1 MGQDTTH
8 KLKKKRQKRYL
19 KRKKLRIKELIKA
32 ASKNK
37 AAEAPQSS

>member
-8 KLKKKRQKRYL
+8 KLKKKRQKKYL

-32 ASKNK
+32 AQKGKK
-37 AAEAPQSS
+37 ASS

>member
-19 KRKKLRIKELIKA
+19 KRKKLRIAELIKA
-32 ASKNK
+32 ARKGKK
-37 AAEAPQSS
+37 ASS

>member
-19 KRKKLRIKELIKA
+19 KRRKQRIQDEIQKASGRKK
-32 ASKNK
+32 SD
-37 AAEAPQSS
+37 